1 MDKRKIFFRADAGAA
16 IGYGHF
22 IRSLALADMLKEDF
36 DCTFFTQTPTDY
48 QIREASKVCR
58 LESLPADDTRFGL
71 FLERLCGDEIVVLDN
86 YFYTTE
92 YQQAIKDKGCRLVC
106 IDDMHDKHYVADVVI
121 NHGIDKAS
129 LLDVE
134 PYTRL
139 CIGLEWALLRRP
151 FLEAA
156 ERGTLHRKADR
167 IEKVAV
173 CFGGSDAMDFTG
185 RFVARLLQTS
195 VREITAVVGDGYKP
209 KDSLAHDTRVNY
221 CSRLSAEEMAE
232 VFTNA
237 DAVFCSASS
246 VCLEALACGAKVAA
260 GWYVDNQKGFY
271 DYLLS
276 KNCIV
281 GLGFMGENILPWDER
296 ALNSLDGEGIDGTIA
311 PRIVALFQD
320 LEKGYFLREA
330 RTSDVDL
337 IFEWANDPEVRRQS
351 FHSEPIAYSTHT
363 AWFSS
368 ALQAQDMRIYIMVS
382 EGRPIGQVRL
392 NLKADGTAEIGYLI
406 APAYR
411 GKGWGKRIIELVERQ
426 ARDITG
432 VRQMEAW
439 VKASNVPSCKVFER
453 CGYSVRRMDAE
464 KCIFVRDL

>member
-36 DCTFFTQTPTDY
+36 DCTFFTQTPSDY

-58 LESLPADDTRFGL
+58 LETLPADDVRFGL
-71 FLERLCGDEIVVLDN
+71 FLDHLRGDEIVVLDN

-92 YQQAIKDKGCRLVC
+92 YQQAIKAKGCQLVC
-106 IDDMHDKHYVADVVI
+106 IDDMHDRHYVADVVI
-121 NHGIDKAS
+121 NHGTDKAS

-139 CIGLEWALLRRP
+139 CLGLKWALLRRP

-156 ERGTLHRKADR
+156 ERGLSHRKADKM
-167 IEKVAV
+167 EKVAV
-173 CFGGSDAMDFTG
+173 CFGGSDPLDFTG

-195 VREITAVVGDGYKP
+195 VREITAVVGDGYSP
-209 KDSLAHDTRVNY
+209 KDSLAHDARVNY
-221 CSRLSAEEMAE
+221 RSRLSAEEMAE
-232 VFTNA
+232 VFTKA

-271 DYLLS
+271 DYLVS
-276 KNCIV
+276 KNYIV
-281 GLGFMGENILPWDER
+281 GLGYMGENVLPCDER
-296 ALNSLDGEGIDGTIA
+296 GLNSLEGKGIDGTIA
-311 PRIVALFQD
+311 PRIVTLFQD
-320 LEKGYFLREA
+320 LDKGYFLREA
-330 RTSDVDL
+330 RSSDIDL
-337 IFEWANDPEVRRQS
+337 IFEWANDPEVRKQS
-351 FHSEPIAYSTHT
+351 FHSEFIAYSTHT

-368 ALQAQDMRIYIMVS
+368 ALQSEDMRIYIMVS
-382 EGRPIGQVRL
+382 EGMPVGQVRL

-411 GKGWGKRIIELVERQ
+411 GKGFGKRIIELVEQQ
-426 ARDITG
+426 ARHITG
-432 VRQMEAW
+432 IRQMVAW
-439 VKASNVPSCKVFER
+439 VKASNVPSCKVFEK
-453 CGYSVRRMDAE
+453 CGYSVCRMDEE